1 VIWSHIQ
8 SEYQQVYYLLR
19 HIITSELVIT
29 EERLHEKTS
38 RIFRLLLESESAPL
52 RSLGTKNRVLKS
64 APYLT

>member
-1 VIWSHIQ
+1 MIWLHIQ
-8 SEYQQVYYLLR
+8 SEYQQVHYLLR

-29 EERLHEKTS
+29 EERLHEKMS
-38 RIFRLLLESESAPL
+38 RIFRLLESESAPP